1 VNEITIGSALKLAE
15 LKLSAAGIQNPKLD
29 SKILLCHVLAIAPGS
44 LFADLG
50 RKLNIG
56 TSQKF
61 EELVQRRLLREPVSH
76 LIGQREFWS
85 LSFEVSADVLDP
97 RPASET
103 LIQAAV
109 DLMGKKEKGISALDL
124 GTGSGCLIISLLT
137 ELPFARGVGVD
148 ISEPALII
156 ARKNAEKNLVHN
168 RIKFLKSFW
177 GEDLSEIFEIILC
190 NPPYISENERGSLEP
205 EVCDHEPECA
215 LFAGN
220 DGLSAFRQ
228 LAPNIYRLLKPEGF
242 AVIECG
248 KGQAQSVIE
257 IFSNA
262 DLRHVETRLDLDGI
276 ERCCIF
282 GR

>member
-1 VNEITIGSALKLAE
+1 MNEITIGSALKLAE

-29 SKILLCHVLAIAPGS
+29 SKILLCHVLAIGPGS

-109 DLMGKKEKGISALDL
+109 DLMGEKEKGISALDL
-124 GTGSGCLIISLLT
+124 GTGSGCLIISLFINKT
-137 ELPFARGVGVD
+137 IVV
-148 ISEPALII
+148 IILII
-156 ARKNAEKNLVHN
+156 
-168 RIKFLKSFW
+168 I
-177 GEDLSEIFEIILC
+177 G
-190 NPPYISENERGSLEP
+190 
-205 EVCDHEPECA
+205 
-215 LFAGN
+215 
-220 DGLSAFRQ
+220 
-228 LAPNIYRLLKPEGF
+228 
-242 AVIECG
+242 
-248 KGQAQSVIE
+248 
-257 IFSNA
+257 
-262 DLRHVETRLDLDGI
+262 
-276 ERCCIF
+276 
-282 GR
+282 